1 MTEHSCASDFQV
13 MISLQLRSTDSAMKY
28 ICEAKYIHT
37 HTQICFETNLVKGIQ
52 KKVSDEA
59 HLWVR

>member
-1 MTEHSCASDFQV
+1 
-13 MISLQLRSTDSAMKY
+13 MKY
-28 ICEAKYIHT
+28 ICEAKYTHT
-37 HTQICFETNLVKGIQ
+37 HTHTHTRFETNLVKGIQ

>member
-1 MTEHSCASDFQV
+1 
-13 MISLQLRSTDSAMKY
+13 MKY

-37 HTQICFETNLVKGIQ
+37 HTHICFETNLVKGIQ